1 MELIMSTNMR
11 KWLPTNEITISELE
25 ETVNRKVDELLEKR
39 DELNDRK
46 IKIRE
51 NLEAM
56 RDVKEDER
64 ITPSFFRRMGTSIK
78 KEKIYILRDGEK
90 DGEETTEEEEINKI
104 CTRFYQGLWKNRRG
118 TRDFSERRLTNLLNN
133 IDKKISDQNRGAID
147 GDITLEEVLRATKEL
162 AKNKAP
168 GIDGIPAEFF
178 QENEHVTKW
187 LHKIILEAEKEKQL
201 PESQRTS
208 VVKLLFKKGD
218 RKQIENYRP
227 LSLACT
233 DYKILAKVITN
244 RIRPTLREIIGTEQ
258 QGFVDG
264 GDIIGNVILVKEI
277 IEYCNETDTE
287 AYVLMMDF
295 KKAYDRV
302 DRETIEQTMR
312 KMNYGENILKLIKLL
327 YTGSQATI
335 ITNEMKGENF
345 KTKGGVKQGCPL
357 SPYLFII
364 ALELMAIEIRKEKAI
379 KGIELANRNEHLN
392 SVSNKNRQPDNI
404 NDRISLIADDSSTII
419 TDINQISVVRENRH
433 QCEKRSGSELHEGKT
448 KII

>member
-1 MELIMSTNMR
+1 M
-11 KWLPTNEITISELE
+11 
-25 ETVNRKVDELLEKR
+25 
-39 DELNDRK
+39 
-46 IKIRE
+46 
-51 NLEAM
+51 
-56 RDVKEDER
+56 
-64 ITPSFFRRMGTSIK
+64 
-78 KEKIYILRDGEK
+78 
-90 DGEETTEEEEINKI
+90 
-104 CTRFYQGLWKNRRG
+104 
-118 TRDFSERRLTNLLNN
+118 
-133 IDKKISDQNRGAID
+133 
-147 GDITLEEVLRATKEL
+147 
-162 AKNKAP
+162 
-168 GIDGIPAEFF
+168 
-178 QENEHVTKW
+178 
-187 LHKIILEAEKEKQL
+187 
-201 PESQRTS
+201 
-208 VVKLLFKKGD
+208 VKLLFKKGD

-295 KKAYDRV
+295 KKAYDRI

-335 ITNEMKGENF
+335 ITNEMKGEYF
-345 KTKGGVKQGCPL
+345 KTKGGAKQGYTL

-379 KGIELANRNEHLN
+379 KGIELANRNERLN

-404 NDRISLIADDSSTII
+404 DDRISLFADDSSTII
-419 TDINQISVVRENRH
+419 TDINQISVVRENIH
-433 QCEKRSGSELHEGKT
+433 QYEKGSGLELYEGQI